1 MSVTPHGWHIP
12 GSLKPEDYDE
22 SKLAYRCGGVNHCS
36 ECHLVFSEWLNDK
49 VSRGAISINR
59 ARTLMGLKTFEKKEA
74 PVIDLHLSL
83 YDKENMARARLGLD
97 PITSVTLHNWTAKDI
112 PSSHYTL
119 MPDGTIKDNTIGMHM
134 TKHANST
141 SAVEHP
147 AHYNQYPVEVI
158 DLVEEMSFNGGNAVK
173 YITRAPFKGKELEDL
188 DKALYYIKK
197 EIKRIK
203 RKQKKEAKRQ
213 IRYVGPVTVDGQ
225 GFNQYR
231 GEKA

>member
-1 MSVTPHGWHIP
+1 MIQNLH
-12 GSLKPEDYDE
+12 Y
-22 SKLAYRCGGVNHCS
+22 LAEENR
-36 ECHLVFSEWLNDK
+36 
-49 VSRGAISINR
+49 SRR
-59 ARTLMGLKTFEKKEA
+59 L
-74 PVIDLHLSL
+74 
-83 YDKENMARARLGLD
+83 LGLS
-97 PITSVTLHNWTAKDI
+97 PISSVIVHNWGEEKV
-112 PSSHYTL
+112 PPSHYTI
-119 MPDGTIKDNTIGMHM
+119 MPDGSIKDNTIGSNM

-203 RKQKKEAKRQ
+203 RKQKKEAKKQ
-213 IRYVGPVTVDGQ
+213 IRYVGPVTADGQ

-231 GEKA
+231 DVRK